1 MKGFKI
7 SRLLSDQLLFVQ
19 LFNHRSV
26 VDHFRHR
33 NQTSPKQ
40 NIRNIY
46 SHFNQVCNILFILF
60 SNMQIIIRIVKLRV
74 VVISVSF
81 KWVTNRTLPTISY
94 LTSLDKYQ
102 IISII
107 YLAMCCVWHSS
118 ISTVDLDMPTKTV
131 IDRSVLCVFATV
143 FLTIQVIFGL
153 NIVLAYRKIK
163 EIEKSEAKFIAHVPD
178 EPDDDDEE
186 ED

>member
-1 MKGFKI
+1 
-7 SRLLSDQLLFVQ
+7 
-19 LFNHRSV
+19 
-26 VDHFRHR
+26 
-33 NQTSPKQ
+33 
-40 NIRNIY
+40 
-46 SHFNQVCNILFILF
+46 
-60 SNMQIIIRIVKLRV
+60 
-74 VVISVSF
+74 
-81 KWVTNRTLPTISY
+81 
-94 LTSLDKYQ
+94 
-102 IISII
+102 
-107 YLAMCCVWHSS
+107 MCCVWHSS